1 MKDCELNY
9 WADGIGLMTVM
20 PRATCKIRYLILP
33 KLQLGVSG
41 DSENLLTV
49 STVYIG
55 TLESVGNR

>member
-1 MKDCELNY
+1 MKDCERNY
-9 WADGIGLMTVM
+9 RADCIGLMSVVL
-20 PRATCKIRYLILP
+20 RATCKIRLLILP